1 MECLFATQVVP
12 LRQRLFPKV
21 QKLIEEQKGIT
32 NNRSKQD
39 KNLRTIKR
47 QTMAREITDLHGNK
61 FKVGDYKLCLNI
73 PITGKGNLVFTR
85 DLISGEPFNLS
96 VSKKNIRDI
105 SIIYL

>member
-1 MECLFATQVVP
+1 MPF
-12 LRQRLFPKV
+12 RYSGSSPKAKV
-21 QKLIEEQKGIT
+21 IPKGSEINRRAKGIT

-61 FKVGDYKLCLNI
+61 FRVGDYKLCLNI

-96 VSKKNIRDI
+96 VSKKNIGDI
-105 SIIYL
+105 SITYL